1 MKNQLILTAA
11 SVGALSGCTQ
21 QENRPKDLNVVYILA
36 DDLGYGDLGC
46 YGQTKIHTPN
56 IDRLAA
62 EGMLFT
68 QHYAGCTVSAPSR
81 SALMTGQHTGHT
93 PIRGNKGGTGDDGVE
108 GQHPIPA
115 DTYTLGKMFRQAGYV
130 TGTFGKWGL
139 GSPRIGRR
147 PHLSGVRRVL
157 RLQLSGARP

>member
-62 EGMLFT
+62 EGLQARLILQVHDELLIEAKLSEADQVEQILREEMQQAADL
-68 QHYAGCTVSAPSR
+68 QVPLEIDLH
-81 SALMTGQHTGHT
+81 
-93 PIRGNKGGTGDDGVE
+93 RGNNWYEAK
-108 GQHPIPA
+108 
-115 DTYTLGKMFRQAGYV
+115 
-130 TGTFGKWGL
+130 
-139 GSPRIGRR
+139 
-147 PHLSGVRRVL
+147 
-157 RLQLSGARP
+157 

>member
-21 QENRPKDLNVVYILA
+21 QENRPKDLNVIYILA

-46 YGQTKIHTPN
+46 YGQTQIHTPN

-81 SALMTGQHTGHT
+81 
-93 PIRGNKGGTGDDGVE
+93 
-108 GQHPIPA
+108 
-115 DTYTLGKMFRQAGYV
+115 
-130 TGTFGKWGL
+130 
-139 GSPRIGRR
+139 
-147 PHLSGVRRVL
+147 
-157 RLQLSGARP
+157 

>member
-21 QENRPKDLNVVYILA
+21 QENRPKDLNVIYILA

-62 EGMLFT
+62 EGMLAET
-68 QHYAGCTVSAPSR
+68 NASTAGQIQSLFLEYKR
-81 SALMTGQHTGHT
+81 H
-93 PIRGNKGGTGDDGVE
+93 
-108 GQHPIPA
+108 A
-115 DTYTLGKMFRQAGYV
+115 DMLRQFLY
-130 TGTFGKWGL
+130 KEEYL
-139 GSPRIGRR
+139 
-147 PHLSGVRRVL
+147 
-157 RLQLSGARP
+157 

>member
-81 SALMTGQHTGHT
+81 SALMTGQHTGCLLYT
-93 PIRGNKGGTGDDGVE
+93 SDA
-108 GQHPIPA
+108 A
-115 DTYTLGKMFRQAGYV
+115 DE
-130 TGTFGKWGL
+130 
-139 GSPRIGRR
+139 
-147 PHLSGVRRVL
+147 
-157 RLQLSGARP
+157 

>member
-21 QENRPKDLNVVYILA
+21 QENRPKDLNVIYILA

-56 IDRLAA
+56 IDRAGRRGDAVHAA
-62 EGMLFT
+62 LRGLHGERTVTLGTDDGPAYGSYAHTRKQRRHRRRRCGRPAPHSGRHL
-68 QHYAGCTVSAPSR
+68 YAGEDVPAGRLCN
-81 SALMTGQHTGHT
+81 
-93 PIRGNKGGTGDDGVE
+93 GNLRQMGTR
-108 GQHPIPA
+108 
-115 DTYTLGKMFRQAGYV
+115 L
-130 TGTFGKWGL
+130 
-139 GSPRIGRR
+139 PRIGRR